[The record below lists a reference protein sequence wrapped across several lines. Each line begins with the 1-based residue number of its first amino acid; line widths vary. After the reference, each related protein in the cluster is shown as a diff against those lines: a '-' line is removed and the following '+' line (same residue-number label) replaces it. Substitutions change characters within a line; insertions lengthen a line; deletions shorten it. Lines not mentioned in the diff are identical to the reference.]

1 MGNQETLKNYNNL
14 SNLAKA
20 VIKVMNAVKGME
32 KNSRVGTGANAYD
45 GTKDQDV
52 KEVFNKALSENG
64 LCIMPIDI
72 KETTQIDRWEE
83 ATQYGVKMKQSVFTK
98 VVVKYLMLHI
108 SGESIE
114 LCGYGQGVDTQDK
127 GAGKSTTY
135 ALKNLLLYTFL
146 TPVGKIDDTD
156 NTHSDDIPAPK
167 VALESKASIKKAPK
181 KAFVKIDLT
190 ETHPNFEAVKN
201 AINDKG
207 YTIADIKLKYNI
219 SPEVEALL
227 TTKPIAQ

>member
-1 MGNQETLKNYNNL
+1 MELKK
-14 SNLAKA
+14 NLALA
-20 VIKVMNAVKGME
+20 VINVMNAVKGME
-32 KNSRVGTGANAYD
+32 KNSRVGTGKNAYD

-52 KEVFNKALSENG
+52 KEVFNKALVDNG
-64 LCIMPIDI
+64 LCIFPIDI

-83 ATQYGVKMKQSVFTK
+83 NTEYGAKTKQSVFTK

-135 ALKNLLLYTFL
+135 SLKNLLIATFM

-156 NTHSDDIPAPK
+156 LTHSDDYPTPQKPK
-167 VALESKASIKKAPK
+167 KVKEMLTKEHPSYKLIVDALSKKTYTLEVIKKKYEITPELEK
-181 KAFVKIDLT
+181 ELL
-190 ETHPNFEAVKN
+190 NM
-201 AINDKG
+201 
-207 YTIADIKLKYNI
+207 IK
-219 SPEVEALL
+219 
-227 TTKPIAQ
+227 

>member
-1 MGNQETLKNYNNL
+1 MELKK
-14 SNLAKA
+14 NLALA
-20 VIKVMNAVKGME
+20 VINVMNAVKGME
-32 KNSRVGTGANAYD
+32 KNSRVGTGKNAYD

-83 ATQYGVKMKQSVFTK
+83 TTQYGVKMKQSVFTK

-108 SGESIE
+108 SGESVE
-114 LCGYGQGVDTQDK
+114 LCGYGHGTDSQDK
-127 GAGKSTTY
+127 SAGKSTTY
-135 ALKNLLLYTFL
+135 ALKNLLLYSFL

-167 VALESKASIKKAPK
+167 VTLESKASIKKAPK

>member
-1 MGNQETLKNYNNL
+1 MELKK
-14 SNLAKA
+14 NLALA
-20 VIKVMNAVKGME
+20 VINVMNAVKGME
-32 KNSRVGTGANAYD
+32 KNSRVGTGKNAYD

-83 ATQYGVKMKQSVFTK
+83 TTQYGVKMKQSVFTK

-108 SGESIE
+108 SGESVE

-135 ALKNLLLYTFL
+135 SLKNLLIATFM

-156 NTHSDDIPAPK
+156 LTHSDDYPTPQKPK
-167 VALESKASIKKAPK
+167 KVKEMLTKEHASYKLIVDALTKKTYTLEVIKKKYEITPELEK
-181 KAFVKIDLT
+181 ELL
-190 ETHPNFEAVKN
+190 NM
-201 AINDKG
+201 
-207 YTIADIKLKYNI
+207 IK
-219 SPEVEALL
+219 
-227 TTKPIAQ
+227 